1 MATQKNNPIT
11 PTGFQKLLDEY
22 NALAA
27 ERPKIVEEVSFA
39 AKQGDRS
46 ENAEYLYGKR
56 RLRQIDGRM
65 HFLSTRIES
74 ARVVN
79 PAEQRSEHI
88 LFGATVTLEDENL
101 KQSTYQIVGE
111 DEVDVA
117 KGKISWKSPVGSA
130 LIKKKAD
137 DVVEVETPRGA
148 MSYRVV
154 LFVFR

>member
-1 MATQKNNPIT
+1 MAVEKNNPIT
-11 PTGFQKLLDEY
+11 PSGLQKLLDEY

-56 RLRQIDGRM
+56 RLRQIDSRM

-79 PAEQRSEHI
+79 PLEQKSENI
-88 LFGATVTLEDENL
+88 LFGATVTVEDENE
-101 KQSTYQIVGE
+101 KQFTYQIVGV
-111 DEVDVA
+111 DEVDVP
-117 KGKISWKSPVGSA
+117 KGKISWKSPLGAA

-137 DVVEVETPRGA
+137 DFVEVETPRGPTT
-148 MSYRVV
+148 YRVV
-154 LFVFR
+154 CFSFR